1 MSYLYEQH
9 KRPQAKNMTPEPA
22 TAPGPDMNAL
32 ISGQAQPTAAM
43 KGTSFDL
50 DGAVKAKMEHAFGDL
65 SAVKLYQSQA
75 VADAGAEAIAQG
87 NEIAFAPGKTD
98 FSTRSGQ
105 ERLGHELSH
114 VMSQRSG
121 QVTGQGFLANAS
133 LEARADREGAM
144 AAAGEQIYGGA
155 AAPLTMASAAPAAGP
170 MQAKR
175 GGNQEPQRS
184 PLAGPELIYERDTW
198 SDARNNWKRRFNIES
213 GRRMRDEI
221 ALTAEEAQARRLA
234 KNRVGDT
241 RRWMGM
247 GSSQDRARR
256 EVMESRLILD
266 DDDD

>member
-32 ISGQAQPTAAM
+32 ISGQAKPTAAM

-144 AAAGEQIYGGA
+144 AAAGEQVYGGA
-155 AAPLTMASAAPAAGP
+155 VMPLATASAAPAAGP

-175 GGNQEPQRS
+175 GGNQEQERS
-184 PLAGPELIYERDTW
+184 PLAGPELIHEKPDWR
-198 SDARNNWKRRFNIES
+198 DARYDWKHRFEKES

-247 GSSQDRARR
+247 GSSQARARR

>member
-32 ISGQAQPTAAM
+32 ISGQAKPTAAM

-144 AAAGEQIYGGA
+144 AAAGEQVYGGA
-155 AAPLTMASAAPAAGP
+155 VMQIGRASC
-170 MQAKR
+170 R
-175 GGNQEPQRS
+175 
-184 PLAGPELIYERDTW
+184 ER
-198 SDARNNWKRRFNIES
+198 
-213 GRRMRDEI
+213 
-221 ALTAEEAQARRLA
+221 
-234 KNRVGDT
+234 V
-241 RRWMGM
+241 
-247 GSSQDRARR
+247 
-256 EVMESRLILD
+256 
-266 DDDD
+266 

>member
-32 ISGQAQPTAAM
+32 ISGQAKPTAAM

-144 AAAGEQIYGGA
+144 AAAGEQVYGGA
-155 AAPLTMASAAPAAGP
+155 VMPLSTASAAPAAGP

-175 GGNQEPQRS
+175 GGNQEQERS
-184 PLAGPELIYERDTW
+184 PLAGPELIHEKPDWR
-198 SDARNNWKRRFNIES
+198 DARYDWQHRFEKES

>member
-32 ISGQAQPTAAM
+32 ISGQAKPTAAM

-144 AAAGEQIYGGA
+144 AAAGEQVYGGA
-155 AAPLTMASAAPAAGP
+155 VMPLSTASAAPAAGP

-175 GGNQEPQRS
+175 GGNQEQERS
-184 PLAGPELIYERDTW
+184 PLAGPELIHEKPDWR
-198 SDARNNWKRRFNIES
+198 DARYDWKHRFEKES

>member
-1 MSYLYEQH
+1 
-9 KRPQAKNMTPEPA
+9 MTPEPA

-32 ISGQAQPTAAM
+32 ISGQAKPTAAM

>member
-32 ISGQAQPTAAM
+32 ISGQAKPTAAM

-87 NEIAFAPGKTD
+87 NEIAFAPGQTD

-144 AAAGEQIYGGA
+144 AAAGEQVYGGA
-155 AAPLTMASAAPAAGP
+155 VMPLSTASAAPAAGP

-198 SDARNNWKRRFNIES
+198 SDARNNWKRRFHIES

-241 RRWMGM
+241 RRCMGM

>member
-32 ISGQAQPTAAM
+32 ISGQAKPTAAM

-144 AAAGEQIYGGA
+144 AAAGEQVYGGA
-155 AAPLTMASAAPAAGP
+155 VMPLSTASAAPAAGP